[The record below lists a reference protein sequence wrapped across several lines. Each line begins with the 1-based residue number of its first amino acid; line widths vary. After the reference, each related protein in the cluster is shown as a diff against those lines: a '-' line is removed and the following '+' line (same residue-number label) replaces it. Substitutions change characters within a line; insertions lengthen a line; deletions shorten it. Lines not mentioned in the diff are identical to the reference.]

1 MKTIKDIDIKD
12 KNVILR
18 CDFNVPIKD
27 GNILSDEKI
36 ISSLKTINYLLS
48 QNSKIIIMS
57 HLGKIKTDDDLK
69 KNTLLPVYIYLK
81 NLLPDINI
89 FFSKNTIGED
99 LENLVN
105 KLKQKEILLIEN
117 TRFEDI
123 HNKKESNCDLELA
136 RYWSNLGEVFIDD
149 AFGLTH
155 RKHASNY
162 GIKKYL
168 PSAMGFLIEE
178 EIKNL
183 EPLIN
188 PTNPFT
194 VIMGGAKVEDK
205 SLLIK
210 NILER
215 CDYLLLGGGIANT
228 FLSVNH
234 EVGKSLI
241 SPEYINEAKELLLKY
256 PTKIIMP
263 LDVTILNNDHI
274 FTKNINAIYKEDII
288 YDIGPK
294 TINLYKEY
302 IDKSNLVFMNGTVG
316 LYEDQRFAEGT
327 RSILEMCSLSKS
339 KCILGGGDA
348 VASSSY
354 FNIKDFE
361 HLSTG
366 GGATLEYISTSKL
379 KSVEDIC

>member
-1 MKTIKDIDIKD
+1 MKTIKEIDVKE

-27 GNILSDEKI
+27 GNILSTEKI
-36 ISSLKTINYLLS
+36 ISSLKTINYLLK

-57 HLGKIKTDDDLK
+57 HLGKIKTKEDIK
-69 KNTLLPVYIYLK
+69 ENTLLPVYNYLK
-81 NLLPDINI
+81 KLLPDINI
-89 FFSKNTIGED
+89 FFSKNTRGED

-105 KLKQKEILLIEN
+105 KLKEKEILLIEN

-123 HNKKESNCDLELA
+123 NNKKESNCNLELA

-178 EIKNL
+178 EIKKL

-234 EVGKSLI
+234 EVGNSLI

-256 PTKIIMP
+256 STKIIMP
-263 LDVTILNNDHI
+263 IDVNVLNDNKVY
-274 FTKNINAIYKEDII
+274 TKNINAIYKEDII
-288 YDIGPK
+288 YDLGPK
-294 TINLYKEY
+294 TINLYNEY
-302 IDKSNLVFMNGTVG
+302 INKSKTVFMNGTVG

-327 RSILEMCSLSKS
+327 RSILKICSLSKS
-339 KCILGGGDA
+339 ICILGGGDA

-379 KSVEDIC
+379 KSMEEIC